1 MGLSE
6 HPHGSMKRNDDASY
20 FLLKGLNKVEIET
33 ALYYSAFNLIRVI
46 KILGVPRILE
56 LLEASS
62 DSFIHSLI
70 KRLLLSKQSLFCF
83 RTVSPPWDNIC
94 DLLISCQ
101 LFVTFSWWE
110 LLVFIHTLID
120 WKSNRLTLAVITFYR
135 FLSYNY

>member
-6 HPHGSMKRNDDASY
+6 HPHGSMKRNDDVSY

-70 KRLLLSKQSLFCF
+70 KRLLLSKQSLFFF
-83 RTVSPPWDNIC
+83 RTVSPHVC
-94 DLLISCQ
+94 VLQTSCQ
-101 LFVTFSWWE
+101 ESLE
-110 LLVFIHTLID
+110 YKKKLVVHFQFL
-120 WKSNRLTLAVITFYR
+120 KSNI
-135 FLSYNY
+135 FLF

>member
-33 ALYYSAFNLIRVI
+33 ALYYSAFNLRRVI

-70 KRLLLSKQSLFCF
+70 KRLLLSKQSLFFF
-83 RTVSPPWDNIC
+83 RTVSPMYAFCKYHVKNYWNTKRNW
-94 DLLISCQ
+94 
-101 LFVTFSWWE
+101 LFIYQF
-110 LLVFIHTLID
+110 L
-120 WKSNRLTLAVITFYR
+120 KSNI
-135 FLSYNY
+135 FLF